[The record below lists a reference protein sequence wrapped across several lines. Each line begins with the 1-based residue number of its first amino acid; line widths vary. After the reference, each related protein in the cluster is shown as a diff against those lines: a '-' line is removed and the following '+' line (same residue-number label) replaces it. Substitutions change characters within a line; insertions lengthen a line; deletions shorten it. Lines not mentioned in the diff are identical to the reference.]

1 MSNEHKDGGSFKSRF
16 SRFSRVRW
24 KVLRPLLKTDEREL
38 IIQTHTRAKL
48 THSPEENIMKKAWIY
63 GAIGVLAVSAA
74 GYGAY
79 AQSKKYTIVT
89 VVKIT
94 GINWFNRMETG
105 VKKFATD
112 TGHLATQTGPSTAD
126 AAQQVAVIEDLIA
139 KKPDA
144 IAVVP
149 FSPETLEPV
158 LKKAMARGIK
168 VITHEADNQTNTLYD
183 IEAFDNVAFGGNLN
197 ARLVKC
203 MGGTGKWAV
212 FVGSLTSKT
221 HNQWADG
228 GIANAKKSKGLNLVE
243 SKQET
248 YDDADKAYA
257 RAKEIIRKHPDI
269 KGFQGSA
276 STDVAGIGR
285 AVEEAGLEGKTCVFG
300 TSLPSIAGKYLDSG
314 AVDGIGFWDPADAG
328 YVMNKVAQMVL
339 EGKKITNGMNLGVK
353 GYEKVT
359 VTKGKGSAQII
370 KGKAF
375 VDVDKANYKNFP
387 F

>member
-1 MSNEHKDGGSFKSRF
+1 MNRKTWMYSTLG
-16 SRFSRVRW
+16 
-24 KVLRPLLKTDEREL
+24 LLTL
-38 IIQTHTRAKL
+38 SA
-48 THSPEENIMKKAWIY
+48 
-63 GAIGVLAVSAA
+63 GVYSVQ
-74 GYGAY
+74 
-79 AQSKKYTIVT
+79 AQGKKYTIVT

-94 GINWFNRMETG
+94 GINWFNRMEEG
-105 VKKFATD
+105 VKKYAKD
-112 TGHLATQTGPSTAD
+112 TGNKATQTGPSTAD
-126 AAQQVAVIEDLIA
+126 AAQQAAIIEDLIA

-168 VITHEADNQTNTLYD
+168 VITHEADNQMNTLYD
-183 IEAFDNVAFGGNLN
+183 IEAFDNVAFGANLN
-197 ARLVKC
+197 VRLAKC
-203 MGGTGKWAV
+203 MGGSGKWAV

-228 GIANAKKSKGLNLVE
+228 GIANAKKNAGMTLVE

-248 YDDADKAYA
+248 ADDADQAYQK
-257 RAKEIIRKHPDI
+257 AKELIRKYPDI

-285 AVEEAGLEGKTCVFG
+285 AVEEAGLEGKTCVYG

-328 YVMNKVAQMVL
+328 YVMNKVAQLVL
-339 EGKKITNGMNLGVK
+339 QGKKITDGMDLGVK
-353 GYEKVT
+353 GYNKVS
-359 VTKGKGSAQII
+359 VTKGKGAGMII
-370 KGKAF
+370 RGNAF
-375 VDVDKANYKNFP
+375 VDVDKGNYKTYNF
-387 F
+387 

>member
-1 MSNEHKDGGSFKSRF
+1 MYSTLG
-16 SRFSRVRW
+16 
-24 KVLRPLLKTDEREL
+24 LLTL
-38 IIQTHTRAKL
+38 
-48 THSPEENIMKKAWIY
+48 
-63 GAIGVLAVSAA
+63 SA
-74 GYGAY
+74 GMYSVQ
-79 AQSKKYTIVT
+79 AQGKKYTIVT

-94 GINWFNRMETG
+94 GINWFNRMEEG
-105 VKKFATD
+105 VKKYAKD
-112 TGHLATQTGPSTAD
+112 TGNTATQTGPSTAD
-126 AAQQVAVIEDLIA
+126 AAQQAAIIEDLIA

-168 VITHEADNQTNTLYD
+168 VITHEADNQMNTLYD
-183 IEAFDNVAFGGNLN
+183 IEAFDNVAFGANLN
-197 ARLVKC
+197 VRLAKC
-203 MGGTGKWAV
+203 MGGSGKWAV

-228 GIANAKKSKGLNLVE
+228 GIANAKKNPGMTLVE

-248 YDDADKAYA
+248 ADDADQAYQK
-257 RAKEIIRKHPDI
+257 AKELIRKYPDI

-285 AVEEAGLEGKTCVFG
+285 AVEEAGLEGKTCVYG

-328 YVMNKVAQMVL
+328 YVMNKVAQLVL
-339 EGKKITNGMNLGVK
+339 QGKKITNGMDLGVK
-353 GYEKVT
+353 GYNKVS
-359 VTKGKGSAQII
+359 VTKGKGAGMIVR
-370 KGKAF
+370 GNAF
-375 VDVDKANYKNFP
+375 VDVDKGNYKTYNF
-387 F
+387 

>member
-1 MSNEHKDGGSFKSRF
+1 MNKRTWTF
-16 SRFSRVRW
+16 SALGLL
-24 KVLRPLLKTDEREL
+24 VLGVSLHGADA
-38 IIQTHTRAKL
+38 QT
-48 THSPEENIMKKAWIY
+48 
-63 GAIGVLAVSAA
+63 
-74 GYGAY
+74 
-79 AQSKKYTIVT
+79 KKYNMVT

-105 VKKFATD
+105 VKKYAKD
-112 TGHLATQTGPSTAD
+112 SGNNATQTGPSTAD
-126 AAQQVAVIEDLIA
+126 AAQQAAIIEDLIA

-168 VITHEADNQTNTLYD
+168 VITHEADNQVNTLYD
-183 IEAFDNVAFGGNLN
+183 IEAFDNVAFGANLN
-197 ARLVKC
+197 VRLAKC
-203 MGGTGKWAV
+203 MGGSGKWAV

-228 GIANAKKSKGLNLVE
+228 GIANAKKNPGMTLVE

-248 YDDADKAYA
+248 ADDAEQAYQK
-257 RAKEIIRKHPDI
+257 AKELIRKYPDI

-285 AVEEAGLEGKTCVFG
+285 AVEEAGLENKTCVYG
-300 TSLPSIAGKYLDSG
+300 TSLPSIAGKYMDSG

-328 YVMNKVAQMVL
+328 YVMNKVAQLVL
-339 EGKKITNGMNLGVK
+339 QGKKITNGMDLGVK
-353 GYEKVT
+353 GYNKVS
-359 VTKGKGSAQII
+359 VSKGKGSGMII
-370 KGKAF
+370 RGNAF
-375 VDVDKANYKNFP
+375 VDVDKANYKSYP

>member
-1 MSNEHKDGGSFKSRF
+1 MNRKTWMYSTLG
-16 SRFSRVRW
+16 
-24 KVLRPLLKTDEREL
+24 LLTL
-38 IIQTHTRAKL
+38 SA
-48 THSPEENIMKKAWIY
+48 
-63 GAIGVLAVSAA
+63 GVYSVQ
-74 GYGAY
+74 
-79 AQSKKYTIVT
+79 AQGKKYTIVT

-94 GINWFNRMETG
+94 GINWFNRMEEG
-105 VKKFATD
+105 VKKYAKD
-112 TGHLATQTGPSTAD
+112 TGNKATQTGPSTAD
-126 AAQQVAVIEDLIA
+126 AAQQAAIIEDLIA

-168 VITHEADNQTNTLYD
+168 VITHEADNQMNTLYD
-183 IEAFDNVAFGGNLN
+183 IEAFDNVAFGANLN
-197 ARLVKC
+197 VRLAKC
-203 MGGTGKWAV
+203 MGGSGKWAV

-228 GIANAKKSKGLNLVE
+228 GIANAKKNAGMTLVE

-248 YDDADKAYA
+248 ADDADQAYQK
-257 RAKEIIRKHPDI
+257 AKELIRKYPDI

-285 AVEEAGLEGKTCVFG
+285 AVEEAGLEGKTCVYG

-328 YVMNKVAQMVL
+328 YVMNKVAQLVL
-339 EGKKITNGMNLGVK
+339 QGKKITNGMDLGVK
-353 GYEKVT
+353 GYNKVS
-359 VTKGKGSAQII
+359 VTKGKGAGMII
-370 KGKAF
+370 RGNAF
-375 VDVDKANYKNFP
+375 VDVDKGNYKTYNF
-387 F
+387 